1 MAGMKTTTFRQ
12 NSREQIYPLTLK
24 NIVKDTG
31 YQAMK
36 DSGLWDTENKVNPKI
51 AH

>member
-1 MAGMKTTTFRQ
+1 MAGMKTTILSVG

-36 DSGLWDTENKVNPKI
+36 DSGL
-51 AH
+51 

>member
-1 MAGMKTTTFRQ
+1 MKTTTFRQ
-12 NSREQIYPLTLK
+12 NSREQIYPLTLM
-24 NIVKDTG
+24 NLEKDTG

-36 DSGLWDTENKVNPKI
+36 DSRPGDTENKVNPKI